1 MSILYFLLQGAVASA
16 LRDKII
22 PSNNYS
28 PYQLPMPSAQKNEHD
43 TTRADIEATESYSKT
58 ESGMNHKELADT
70 LCEILCKDKLLKGYS
85 IQEYRQWYDYN
96 NFKITEN
103 EKEFHVSI
111 TVRTYKEDEGKIRH
125 RMEWVLYCLPYV
137 KKQFVDF
144 TVDDPYIPFANGCGC
159 MFF

>member
-16 LRDKII
+16 LRDKIM

-28 PYQLPMPSAQKNEHD
+28 LHQLPMPSAKKNEYN
-43 TTRADIEATESYSKT
+43 TTRSVIEVTESYSKT
-58 ESGMNHKELADT
+58 ELGMSHKELANTLYDI
-70 LCEILCKDKLLKGYS
+70 LCEDKVLRVYS
-85 IQEYRQWYDYN
+85 IQEDNGTTPNY
-96 NFKITEN
+96 FKITKN

-111 TVRTYKEDEGKIRH
+111 TVCTYKEDEGKIRH

-144 TVDDPYIPFANGCGC
+144 TVDEPYIPFADGCGC

>member
-16 LRDKII
+16 LRDKIM

-28 PYQLPMPSAQKNEHD
+28 PYQLPMPSAQKKEHD
-43 TTRADIEATESYSKT
+43 TTRTDIEATESYSKT
-58 ESGMNHKELADT
+58 ELGMNHKEFANT
-70 LCEILCKDKLLKGYS
+70 LCDILCIDKVLKVYS
-85 IQEYRQWYDYN
+85 IHEYRQWYDHN
-96 NFKITEN
+96 NFKITET
-103 EKEFHVSI
+103 EKEFQVCI
-111 TVRTYKEDEGKIRH
+111 TVCAFKEDKEKIKH

-144 TVDDPYIPFANGCGC
+144 TVDEPYIPFADGCGC